1 MTPNW
6 DWQQRTETES
16 VLVVR
21 GDLDVA
27 VGTAFVGAVD
37 DALSAE
43 GSPTLVEIDLGAV
56 EFIDSSGLR
65 ALLQVQQNYGDR
77 VRIGA
82 MSAAVER
89 LLELTGTF
97 DHFRQGGSGGR
108 HD

>member
-6 DWQQRTETES
+6 EWEQRTETES

-27 VGTAFVGAVD
+27 VGVEFVEAFDEFLATD
-37 DALSAE
+37 
-43 GSPTLVEIDLGAV
+43 GSPAQVVIDLSEV

-65 ALLQVQQNYGDR
+65 ALLQVQQNHGER
-77 VRIGA
+77 VRVGVV
-82 MSAAVER
+82 SAAVQR
-89 LLELTGTF
+89 LLELTGTL
-97 DHFRQGGSGGR
+97 DVFRTGGDER